1 MADLHKL
8 ADKLLEL
15 ADQISE
21 LFNEVE
27 AGELSAEA
35 AISTLQ
41 FHPQLIA
48 LKAMELKAHAQFPS
62 IRKDTTMRPITELVF
77 NRY

>member
-21 LFNEVE
+21 LLNEVE

-48 LKAMELKAHAQFPS
+48 LKAMELKSHVQFLS
-62 IRKDTTMRPITELVF
+62 VGKETTMYPITETVLK
-77 NRY
+77 RH

>member
-8 ADKLLEL
+8 AEKLLEL

-27 AGELSAEA
+27 AGKLSAET

-41 FHPQLIA
+41 LHPQLIA
-48 LKAMELKAHAQFPS
+48 LKAMELKAHVQFLS
-62 IRKDTTMRPITELVF
+62 VRKDKTMVPICESIF
-77 NRY
+77 NTH

>member
-35 AISTLQ
+35 AISTL
-41 FHPQLIA
+41 PLTA
-48 LKAMELKAHAQFPS
+48 S
-62 IRKDTTMRPITELVF
+62 VF
-77 NRY
+77 NRH

>member
-27 AGELSAEA
+27 AGRLSAEA

-48 LKAMELKAHAQFPS
+48 LKAMELKAHVQFPS
-62 IRKDTTMRPITELVF
+62 IRKDITILPIIRSVF
-77 NRY
+77 NEH

>member
-21 LFNEVE
+21 LLNEVE

-48 LKAMELKAHAQFPS
+48 LKAMELKAHVQFLS
-62 IRKDTTMRPITELVF
+62 IRKDTPMVPETDLAF
-77 NRY
+77 SHH